1 LIVSL
6 RMKLSREAGFRN
18 WPFEWFHSQ
27 TPGERYASSMFP
39 SPNRR
44 LVNSA
49 HSGFVKDWSKDNEES
64 YLTFYV
70 MFVHSRRRE
79 KGG

>member
-1 LIVSL
+1 
-6 RMKLSREAGFRN
+6 
-18 WPFEWFHSQ
+18 
-27 TPGERYASSMFP
+27 MFS

-44 LVNSA
+44 LVNFA

-70 MFVHSRRRE
+70 MFVP
-79 KGG
+79 K